1 MDAPADVWMCAHD
14 ITKNHKNTLEPKPH
28 LTEPLFFL
36 PVLYIHRSE
45 TKLTELKSRLSS
57 EVDAAASTISTI
69 IADSMDD
76 EAVERMVSQA
86 KVGRT
91 AAYTS
96 VLLLVLLL
104 IRKVLTYGVT
114 LL

>member
-1 MDAPADVWMCAHD
+1 
-14 ITKNHKNTLEPKPH
+14 
-28 LTEPLFFL
+28 
-36 PVLYIHRSE
+36 
-45 TKLTELKSRLSS
+45 
-57 EVDAAASTISTI
+57 
-69 IADSMDD
+69 MDD